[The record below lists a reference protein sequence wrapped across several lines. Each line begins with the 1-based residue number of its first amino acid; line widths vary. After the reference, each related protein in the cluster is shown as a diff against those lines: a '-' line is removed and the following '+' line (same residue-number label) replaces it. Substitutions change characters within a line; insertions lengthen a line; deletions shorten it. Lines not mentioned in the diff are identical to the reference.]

1 MYRYKFSHENIV
13 TRKGVVEQGIYGC
26 VFCVNARFTDKGS
39 RINPTVT
46 FINENGGFYFWKRL
60 VLVMHGVHGR
70 CCSLAVWDGKCRRKM
85 TRVMEGDDVT
95 LMGCWGGD
103 DGKSEKEGGLWRKPR
118 KEDMKKKECKER

>member
-46 FINENGGFYFWKRL
+46 FINENGGFYF
-60 VLVMHGVHGR
+60 
-70 CCSLAVWDGKCRRKM
+70 
-85 TRVMEGDDVT
+85 
-95 LMGCWGGD
+95 
-103 DGKSEKEGGLWRKPR
+103 
-118 KEDMKKKECKER
+118 